1 MDFDRLLGSAQV
13 AGNLFVQ
20 FASDHIFKHFPL
32 RWCER
37 GQARA
42 DFGKFGLLPPKG
54 AVFLNRHTNRCKQ
67 VFIVPGLV
75 RKSLAQFFIA
85 WTNSFPVGEAL
96 SFPWDDNVVPY
107 SRRPSSSAASAFG
120 SVTGALQVK
129 FSHT

>member
-20 FASDHIFKHFPL
+20 FASDHIFEHFPL
-32 RWCER
+32 TWCER

-67 VFIVPGLV
+67 VFIVPGL
-75 RKSLAQFFIA
+75 
-85 WTNSFPVGEAL
+85 GEEITGAIFHRLDEFL
-96 SFPWDDNVVPY
+96 SCRGSSQLPLGRQ
-107 SRRPSSSAASAFG
+107 RRP
-120 SVTGALQVK
+120 LQQKAVEQR
-129 FSHT
+129 S